1 VKLALSGVFLVAAV
15 SIPVFA
21 ADRAEEVAGWRL
33 SDFGGKPGNDPEREV
48 AMVRKVSGVEIAYKP
63 GPGRSGILSSK
74 FSGCD
79 SASEFT
85 ATLNFTSSEDA
96 LKSVREEID
105 YNFAEFRKTC
115 AATADAEKDVMQ
127 GFDKA
132 FETVTQW
139 VKDKPFVFPPNAPG
153 AVPARVEMP
162 AGDTI

>member
-1 VKLALSGVFLVAAV
+1 VRLALPGVFLVAAV
-15 SIPVFA
+15 SIPAFA
-21 ADRAEEVAGWRL
+21 ADRVEEVAGWRL
-33 SDFGGKPGNDPEREV
+33 SDFGGKPGNDLDRDV
-48 AMVRKVSGVEIAYKP
+48 SMTRKASGVEIAYKP
-63 GPGRSGILSSK
+63 GPGRSGIVSSK

-85 ATLNFTSSEDA
+85 ATLNFKSSEDA
-96 LKSVREEID
+96 IKSVREEIA
-105 YNFAEFRKTC
+105 YNFDEFRKAC

-139 VKDKPFVFPPNAPG
+139 VKDKPFVFPADAPG
-153 AVPARVEMP
+153 AVPAQVERP